1 MTIID
6 REMVQIQSQIADD
19 LASALSRTVP
29 GFAPSSQKLA
39 GRGETLRGRNP
50 LYLIDGDPQHN
61 AFRDGQRD
69 GRSLDLAFVER
80 IEVISGSNAIEGI
93 GATGGVVNT
102 VTLSSK
108 FNEEFQFDV
117 GARLS
122 SADGSDGHAAS
133 NNVTAFSATLPHD
146 ALFSGEWLENFVQRR
161 AFWRA
166 S

>member
-1 MTIID
+1 
-6 REMVQIQSQIADD
+6 MVQIQSQIADD

-69 GRSLDLAFVER
+69 GHSLVLAFVER

-93 GATGGVVNT
+93 GATGGVFNT
-102 VTLSSK
+102 VTPRAITLLY
-108 FNEEFQFDV
+108 FQRPCRTMLYLAASGLRILCSV
-117 GARLS
+117 ARSGARLRTLQRS
-122 SADGSDGHAAS
+122 RARAAPVVHLS
-133 NNVTAFSATLPHD
+133 
-146 ALFSGEWLENFVQRR
+146 
-161 AFWRA
+161 
-166 S
+166 